1 MDEKDKT
8 TVLDALPLLVD
19 PKIAELEKKLAEQ
32 SQAHQ
37 KELVKVREEGNKAVA
52 EKATAEQKLQ
62 ADVQK
67 AAEMVAKLQQ
77 DVLKAHHVTPITS
90 AQSAAANTHIASAT
104 PVTAPIVPRAKP
116 TGSKMQLVNCRLKL
130 DQNNDVPLARVTP
143 GELLYL
149 VADHHLNVK
158 DNPIHAI
165 EEIEEGF
172 VVDIGVKGGE
182 MQCRYAT
189 DDEVL
194 QILLAK
200 YPAKKVKAVYAGAT
214 PRLPNTVKEAIDIGV
229 RFAMPQDK
237 LGSFSFGK

>member
-1 MDEKDKT
+1 MDEKDKA
-8 TVLDALPLLVD
+8 TVPGTLPPLVD
-19 PKIAELEKKLAEQ
+19 PKIAELEKKLAEMTQ
-32 SQAHQ
+32 THQ
-37 KELVKVREEGNKAVA
+37 KELAA
-52 EKATAEQKLQ
+52 LQEKADKTVEAKVTAEQKLQ
-62 ADVQK
+62 T
-67 AAEMVAKLQQ
+67 EIAKLQH

-90 AQSAAANTHIASAT
+90 AQSAAANTHIASVT
-104 PVTAPIVPRAKP
+104 PVTAPVVPRAKP

-172 VVDIGVKGGE
+172 VVETGVKNGE